1 MVSGKFLHWSIFGS
15 ALFFLSGSSSI
26 AAFQEDLRTQFFQYA
41 TETNATLNLN
51 STTTIKTDHFI
62 SKFIGYVETGK
73 RGTWNI
79 DADPLRYDFH
89 YDEEKNNFIWLG
101 REHPL
106 NLTRNDPVQVTDAIG
121 NIWAQNQI
129 NALNPR
135 VVGWFSTGI
144 LQHLNP
150 NLVVVGAFSPLFIPT
165 FGPSLGFNDSGDLQP
180 VRYARLPPA
189 SVNTGGVL
197 LPIRYQLE
205 LGQIKDLLLRN
216 QYFAGIVYKNENVY
230 LEATYFSA
238 PRPNAVP
245 ITQSA
250 LQITPQVV
258 YAKVQIDPQFP
269 REHWSTYRAQLL
281 NVPLQ
286 PAVEFVYGIK
296 SGQQQN
302 HDQYLS
308 LSGNLS
314 TGFRQK
320 ASFGLLTS
328 FQKNPEDPEFSDLLA
343 FAYLPF
349 HITDSWS
356 LNTLVRSTLL
366 NTRQSIYSMLELQY
380 DLNQNLSLL
389 SSIRVLSGKNYSYFG
404 DWRSEDSF
412 TLGMRVLL

>member
-1 MVSGKFLHWSIFGS
+1 MMLGS
-15 ALFFLSGSSSI
+15 TALAS
-26 AAFQEDLRTQFFQYA
+26 FQEDLRTQFYQYA
-41 TETNATLNLN
+41 TESNTVLNLN
-51 STTTIKTDHFI
+51 STTTIQTDRFI

-79 DADPLRYDFH
+79 DADPLRYDFR
-89 YDEEKNNFIWLG
+89 YDDEKNNFIWLG

-106 NLTRNDPVQVTDAIG
+106 NLTRNEPVQVTDAIG

-135 VVGWFSTGI
+135 VSGWFSTGI
-144 LQHLNP
+144 HQQLNS
-150 NLVVVGAFSPLFIPT
+150 NLIVLGAFSPLFIPT

-189 SVNTGGVL
+189 NVNTGGVL

-205 LGQIKDLLLRN
+205 LGQIKDLIFRN
-216 QYFAGIVYKNENVY
+216 QYFGGIIFKNDDLY

-245 ITQSA
+245 LTQSA

-269 REHWSTYRAQLL
+269 REHWTTYRAQLL
-281 NVPLQ
+281 NVSFQ
-286 PAVEFVYGIK
+286 PAIEYVYGLH
-296 SGQQQN
+296 SGTPQPHQQ
-302 HDQYLS
+302 YFS
-308 LSGNLS
+308 LSGSLS
-314 TGFRQK
+314 TGYRQK
-320 ASFGLLTS
+320 ATLGLLTS

-343 FAYLPF
+343 FASLPVHF
-349 HITDSWS
+349 TDSLS
-356 LNTLVRSTLL
+356 LNTLIRSTLL
-366 NTRQSIYSMLELQY
+366 NSRQSIYTMMELQY
-380 DLNQNLSLL
+380 ALSKSFWLL
-389 SSIRVLSGKNYSYFG
+389 TSVRILAGQNYSYFG

-412 TLGMRVLL
+412 TLGMRVIL